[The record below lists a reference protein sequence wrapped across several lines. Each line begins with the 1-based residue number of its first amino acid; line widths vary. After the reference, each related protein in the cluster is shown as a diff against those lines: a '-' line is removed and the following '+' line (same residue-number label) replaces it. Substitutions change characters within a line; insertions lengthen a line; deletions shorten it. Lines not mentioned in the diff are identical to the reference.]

1 MNTINESLAKFK
13 EKTDA
18 LVNSKYLF
26 AEREISEVLKVVAGS
41 RMLYELFEYVTDGF
55 DYETFKSV
63 CFSKGNA
70 VKLPKK
76 DEDML
81 ALCFLLLVEID
92 SGRISLDELCDEYFS
107 SGGSAQGR
115 YSQFVL
121 AVVIPF
127 SITTEKVVD
136 RLINSQKDEKT
147 DEKTDEENGF
157 DKAAFGGNG
166 GKDAGLP
173 VGKNPYDDVRKSP
186 TKKSRFGF
194 IEEERKKLAAV
205 KKPRLREPAEE
216 ADYVLN
222 SLERALKKRDCEG
235 VTIAFIALKYLA
247 ATEKKL
253 RIDLR
258 SVSDGIAA
266 ETDKNR

>member
-1 MNTINESLAKFK
+1 MSTINESLAKFK

-26 AEREISEVLKVVAGS
+26 AEREISEVLKVIAGS
-41 RMLYELFEYVTDGF
+41 RMLYELFEYVTEGF

-76 DEDML
+76 DEDLL

-92 SGRISLDELCDEYFS
+92 GGRISLDELCDEYFS
-107 SGGSAQGR
+107 SGGSAQGK

-127 SITTEKVVD
+127 SITTEKVVNK
-136 RLINSQKDEKT
+136 LINSQKNEKNGDES
-147 DEKTDEENGF
+147 DDENGF
-157 DKAAFGGNG
+157 DKTLLDGSI
-166 GKDAGLP
+166 
-173 VGKNPYDDVRKSP
+173 GKNEVLPEAKSADGNARDIP
-186 TKKSRFGF
+186 TRESKFGF
-194 IEEERKKLAAV
+194 IEEERRKLAAV
-205 KKPRLREPAEE
+205 KKPQLREPAEE

-222 SLERALKKRDCEG
+222 ALERALKKRDYEG

-247 ATEKKL
+247 AIEKKL
-253 RIDLR
+253 KIDLR
-258 SVSDGIAA
+258 RVSDGIA
-266 ETDKNR
+266 EEMDKK